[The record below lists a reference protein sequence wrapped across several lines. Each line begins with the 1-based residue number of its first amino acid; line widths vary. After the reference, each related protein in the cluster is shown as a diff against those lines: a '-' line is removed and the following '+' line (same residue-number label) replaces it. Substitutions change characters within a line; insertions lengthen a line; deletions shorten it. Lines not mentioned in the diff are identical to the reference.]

1 MTKRQHLELELS
13 EKREELNTLNN
24 KAELTDQDKAR
35 RVELT
40 TRLIGL
46 EPEIRAEIA
55 LEATA
60 PQASPSDRTGE
71 GLEYRSLVTRSRLT
85 RFAQATM
92 YGLPLD
98 GGSAEAELRAAEL
111 GTSGEVSNLIP
122 WSVLLPEG
130 REFEEQRADVVT
142 PAPTSGLPVN
152 QATILGRV
160 FASSVSEFL
169 GVRLPSVAVGQT
181 SYPVLTTGTTTSQ
194 QAKDGQ
200 QDAGAGVFASN
211 TLEPLRLSGRVVI
224 RVEDEAVFSGLESS
238 LRDDIRAELAD
249 QMSKQ
254 IVNGD
259 GTAPNVQGI
268 LTALTAPSDPTQV
281 ATFADY
287 AAALNAGIDGLH
299 AEQRAQVRVLL
310 NPANYGHAA
319 GIYRTTASE
328 DSGLDYLIEKS
339 GGARASKHMPDTASD
354 IAKGL
359 TYSSRVAGN
368 AVAPV
373 WSGFRLLRD
382 ELSLAGNGQVVITAR
397 ALWNHKVLRTA
408 PYKQVKFKLA

>member
-1 MTKRQHLELELS
+1 MTKRQRLELELS
-13 EKREELNTLNN
+13 EKREELNILNN

-60 PQASPSDRTGE
+60 PQASPSDQTGE

-130 REFEEQRADVVT
+130 REFEERADTVT

-160 FASSVSEFL
+160 FASSVAEFL
-169 GVRLPSVAVGQT
+169 GVRLPSVAVGQS
-181 SYPVLTTGTTTSQ
+181 SYPVLTTGTTVSQ
-194 QAKDGQ
+194 QAKDMQ

-211 TLEPLRLSGRVVI
+211 TLEPLRLTGRILI

-259 GTAPNVQGI
+259 GTSPNVQGI
-268 LTALTAPSDPTQV
+268 LTALTAPSDPSQV

-287 AAALNAGIDGLH
+287 AEAVHDGLDGLH
-299 AEQRAQVRVLL
+299 AEQRAQVRVLM
-310 NPANYGHAA
+310 NPKTYGHAA
-319 GIYRTTASE
+319 GVYRTTASE

-354 IAKGL
+354 IAKAL
-359 TYSSRVAGN
+359 TYSSRVTGN

-373 WSGFRLLRD
+373 WMGFRMLRD
-382 ELSLAGNGQVVITAR
+382 ELSLAGSGQVVITAR

>member
-1 MTKRQHLELELS
+1 MTKRQRLELELS

-71 GLEYRSLVTRSRLT
+71 GLEYRALVTRSRLT

-92 YGLPLD
+92 FGEPLD
-98 GGSAEAELRAAEL
+98 GNSAEAELRAAEL

-130 REFEEQRADVVT
+130 REFEERADVVT

-160 FASSVSEFL
+160 FASSVAEFL
-169 GVRLPSVAVGQT
+169 GVRLPSVAVGQA

-194 QAKDGQ
+194 KAKDAS
-200 QDAGAGVFASN
+200 QDATAGVFASN
-211 TLEPLRLSGRVVI
+211 TLEPLRLTGRILI

-259 GTAPNVQGI
+259 GAMPNVQGI
-268 LTALTAPSDPTQV
+268 LTALTTPSDPSQV

-287 AAALNAGIDGLH
+287 SAALNGGIDGLY

-310 NPANYGHAA
+310 NPETYRHAA
-319 GIYRTTASE
+319 GVYRTSASE
-328 DSGLDYLIEKS
+328 DSGLDYLIDKS
-339 GGARASKHMPDTASD
+339 GGARASKHVPDTVSTIAS
-354 IAKGL
+354 AL
-359 TYSSRVAGN
+359 TYSGRVAGN

-373 WSGFRLLRD
+373 WAGFRLIRD
-382 ELSLAGNGQVVITAR
+382 EVSLAGSGQIVITAR
-397 ALWNHKVLRTA
+397 ALWNHKILRTA
-408 PYKQVKFKLA
+408 PYRQTKFKLA